1 MSNVVADE
9 SLSRPSQSTD
19 DWFSLTVFEWMW
31 RADGLAIR
39 PGAELMVYA
48 TIYRASVDRDGT
60 FVATIA
66 SMGAVLDYPRET
78 ISRAVHKLLKSGLV
92 WVVGRIQESR
102 SGKAV
107 RCYAVTQSVI
117 DRTLGRTSAEDLRA
131 PRDAFLQ
138 DAKSLAGASAESPR
152 TQHSDF
158 VEGATSLGGASA
170 GDSRAPRDAFLQDV
184 TNRHAAASPCDD
196 PSRDQRND
204 SSHVTNRHMGK
215 NGSLPAQKG
224 VFNKPLINS
233 YSFLTYKEEKGDD
246 ENHERI
252 TLPACMTRDDF
263 IAFQALVQKSV
274 RPVDAEY
281 LNKNLR
287 EFGQLIAEGVPAD
300 VIIEAYDGYA
310 AYQAQMLE
318 KMGENRPLH
327 LLHWLQQRPNKNIQY
342 VLNARD
348 RSWRS
353 KRSQNRGARP
363 THERPNLSRCLDKKV
378 PVWFVTDERGSR
390 MVANSRGVE
399 SPTRAMALYQAMY
412 DSETSDARC

>member
-138 DAKSLAGASAESPR
+138 D
-152 TQHSDF
+152 
-158 VEGATSLGGASA
+158 
-170 GDSRAPRDAFLQDV
+170 V

-215 NGSLPAQKG
+215 NGSLPAQEG

-263 IAFQALVQKSV
+263 IAFQALVEKSV

-412 DSETSDARC
+412 DSETSDARR

>member
-138 DAKSLAGASAESPR
+138 DA
-152 TQHSDF
+152 
-158 VEGATSLGGASA
+158 
-170 GDSRAPRDAFLQDV
+170 

-263 IAFQALVQKSV
+263 IAFQALVEKSV

-318 KMGENRPLH
+318 KIGENRPLH

-363 THERPNLSRCLDKKV
+363 AHERPNLSRCLDKKV

-412 DSETSDARC
+412 DSETSDARR